1 MNSYPWFIDNWLGS
15 RTRMTLS
22 PLARCVYRE
31 LLDQCWKHGSL
42 PKDHEILAKMALVS
56 SREFRAAWKE
66 ISPLFQEKNGE
77 FHHELVDEKRPQ
89 LVEYKRN
96 RSESG
101 RKGAQ
106 AKLQAE
112 PQAKPPAKGQHSHK
126 LSSSTATGL
135 AQAPI
140 PIPIPTEREAVV
152 DTPKQTRATAAPQ
165 QPIDWSGPDPAQ
177 EVSALVEELAA
188 TWPNPGS
195 VPHAKLDAEREFA
208 KSGTDVL
215 GWVAKVRGSAA
226 VWRDYHL
233 GERAKSDRHFVPH
246 LAKWFREGDFARPAP
261 AAAVAKGAKHPTC
274 PECLN
279 TGWVML
285 ADLPTE
291 AISGLWDSKQLDAW
305 QALNRRRCGCAARA
319 G

>member
-1 MNSYPWFIDNWLGS
+1 MI
-15 RTRMTLS
+15 LS

-56 SREFRAAWKE
+56 SREFRSAWKE
-66 ISPLFQEKNGE
+66 ISPLFEEKNGE

-112 PQAKPPAKGQHSHK
+112 PRAKLPARGQHSHK
-126 LSSSTATGL
+126 LSSSTASGC

-140 PIPIPTEREAVV
+140 PIPIPTEREAAVEI
-152 DTPKQTRATAAPQ
+152 PKQTGAAAATV
-165 QPIDWSGPDPAQ
+165 DWNGPDAGQ
-177 EVSALVEELAA
+177 EIRALVEQLAQ

-195 VPHAKLDAEREFA
+195 APQAISAAEREWA
-208 KSGTDVL
+208 KSGSDV
-215 GWVAKVRGSAA
+215 GEWCGKVRKSAES
-226 VWRDYHL
+226 WRSYHQAERGKNPKHFTPQLSRWFYDGDYSRQAPVA
-233 GERAKSDRHFVPH
+233 GANKP
-246 LAKWFREGDFARPAP
+246 KPA
-261 AAAVAKGAKHPTC
+261 TC

-285 ADLPTE
+285 ADLPAE
-291 AISGLWDSKQLDAW
+291 AISGVWDSKQLDAW
-305 QALNRRRCGCAARA
+305 QALNRRRCSCVARA